1 MIAKHM
7 IRTLMI
13 ETPSVP
19 GNLGRVATAIGLL
32 GGDIGEVETVKVGP
46 NYTMRNITV
55 QVENEEQLQE
65 VIAAV
70 QALGEGIRLHTVSD
84 EVLSAHEG
92 GKIQMKSKMP
102 IRSLAELG
110 RVYTPGVADVCR
122 LIEKEPEKASI
133 YTTISNSVAIVTDG
147 TAILGLGNI
156 GSVAG
161 MPVME
166 GKAALFD
173 QLAGI
178 SGIPILLDTS
188 DPEEIIKTVK
198 HISPGFSGI
207 LLEDIGSP
215 HCFEIEDR
223 LKEELNIPV
232 MHDDQHGTA
241 VVTLAAAISAC
252 RSAGV
257 DLKEAKVGQIG
268 LGAAGVAICRMFM
281 AYGVN
286 AVYGTDKSESAMNR
300 LEQYGGQAVSSIEEL
315 METCDI
321 VIATTGVPGLIK
333 PAFVR
338 SGQVILALSNPKPE
352 IEPEAALQAGA
363 AYAADG
369 RSVNNVLGFPGIF
382 RGALNAKSTEINH
395 DMLVAAAEAIAA
407 CTKQGDVV
415 PQPLD
420 SKVHHAVAAAVEH
433 AALTADSRRFC
444 LYAVKSLIQKKL
456 SLLISLKMKRSIRS
470 FMRSAGESGQ
480 ISQSMTSTTTKSS
493 L

>member
-65 VIAAV
+65 VITAV

-198 HISPGFSGI
+198 HISPGFNGI

-281 AYGVN
+281 AYGVK
-286 AVYGTDKSESAMNR
+286 AVYGTDKSEAAMDR

-315 METCDI
+315 MEVCDI
-321 VIATTGVPGLIK
+321 VVATTGVPGLIK
-333 PAFVR
+333 PAYVR
-338 SGQVILALSNPKPE
+338 TGQVILALSNPKPE

-382 RGALNAKSTEINH
+382 RGVLE
-395 DMLVAAAEAIAA
+395 
-407 CTKQGDVV
+407 
-415 PQPLD
+415 
-420 SKVHHAVAAAVEH
+420 
-433 AALTADSRRFC
+433 R
-444 LYAVKSLIQKKL
+444 
-456 SLLISLKMKRSIRS
+456 
-470 FMRSAGESGQ
+470 
-480 ISQSMTSTTTKSS
+480 
-493 L
+493 